1 MKTCKRYHLPRH
13 DRSQSCVQPELM
25 ENSSVDVDFVIC
37 LGYFLLRIFLP
48 HLMSH
53 DMHHRGIIEGHLE

>member
-1 MKTCKRYHLPRH
+1 MAGAKVVSNL
-13 DRSQSCVQPELM
+13 
-25 ENSSVDVDFVIC
+25 NSWKILVVDVDFVIC

-53 DMHHRGIIEGHLE
+53 DMHHRGIIGGNLE